1 MKKISKLAIY
11 DSGLGGFSIYHDLK
25 ERYPDLEMVLYAD
38 QKHAPYGNQSY
49 ENLLDLSINAIESI
63 SKDGFI
69 DVLIACNTISAT
81 SLSTLKLMF
90 PHMNIMGIIDLTV
103 ADVAQGS
110 IAVLATQ
117 ATTASKAYEIALA
130 DRGSVQGIALI
141 DLVSHI
147 EGLSDEDTIIDY
159 LNSIDLLKEDYDTII
174 LACTHYPLILNTFK
188 KLYPSLIV
196 DSREGIASM
205 LKDNYKPSSNASFL
219 KTSGDPQR
227 LKEQVL
233 ALFKEDAEVQLW
245 NL

>member
-1 MKKISKLAIY
+1 M
-11 DSGLGGFSIYHDLK
+11 
-25 ERYPDLEMVLYAD
+25 
-38 QKHAPYGNQSY
+38 
-49 ENLLDLSINAIESI
+49 
-63 SKDGFI
+63 
-69 DVLIACNTISAT
+69 
-81 SLSTLKLMF
+81 
-90 PHMNIMGIIDLTV
+90 
-103 ADVAQGS
+103 
-110 IAVLATQ
+110 
-117 ATTASKAYEIALA
+117 A